1 MGIAKFIEPRRW
13 RAIRTPIAQ
22 ILEYAVAMVKFSFV
36 NLETLAQKWFIAQ
49 RLEFS
54 SLLVLRSGFF
64 RLRS

>member
-1 MGIAKFIEPRRW
+1 MGVAKFIELKRW
-13 RAIRTPIAQ
+13 RAIRTQIAQ